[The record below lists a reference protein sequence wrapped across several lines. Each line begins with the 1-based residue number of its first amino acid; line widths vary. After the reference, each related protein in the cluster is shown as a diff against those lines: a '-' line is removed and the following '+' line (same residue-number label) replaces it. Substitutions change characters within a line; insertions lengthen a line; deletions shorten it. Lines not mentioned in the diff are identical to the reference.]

1 MECNAATIGGKCQS
15 YYFEVM
21 LKNFNIIID
30 ITCWSPRSTATTAT
44 RKINGACKSQKEFP
58 IFSTYHRGILISI
71 RNIVE
76 LKLNDYCNLYFET
89 IVSVF
94 MRFLL
99 VVLVARN
106 ISKDNRMKDM
116 IKQIMQA
123 TNNTE
128 INVSREN

>member
-1 MECNAATIGGKCQS
+1 MN
-15 YYFEVM
+15 
-21 LKNFNIIID
+21 
-30 ITCWSPRSTATTAT
+30 
-44 RKINGACKSQKEFP
+44 
-58 IFSTYHRGILISI
+58 ILISI

-106 ISKDNRMKDM
+106 ISKDNKMKDM

-123 TNNTE
+123 TNSTD
-128 INVSREN
+128 IKVFREN